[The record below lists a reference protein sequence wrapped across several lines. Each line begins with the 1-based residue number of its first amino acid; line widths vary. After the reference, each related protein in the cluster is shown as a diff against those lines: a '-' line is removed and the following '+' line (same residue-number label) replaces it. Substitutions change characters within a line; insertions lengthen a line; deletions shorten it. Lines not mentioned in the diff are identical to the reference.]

1 MTTARDLRSW
11 LISAPRPTLIRL
23 QLADGQVHEVECNQ
37 PWARLGETCA
47 AMDAVSIWA
56 IDGHGKTLRVAK
68 VADIADDL
76 EPDDPPCSNTASGS
90 APAAMQRDES
100 RAMLA
105 VLDKFGTLLA
115 GAYQHATAI
124 AFDKMVEIVSLQS
137 QASVAM
143 QRELMNAR
151 VEVRR
156 MERDIIDDALEKAD
170 AAGEGDMMRQ
180 FVGSYFAGQA
190 ERFAAQATTAVAGA
204 GAGAVPKPNGKP
216 QTQGQARP
224 AAPTPKGSA

>member
-11 LISAPRPTLIRL
+11 LISAPRPTHVRL
-23 QLADGQVHEVECNQ
+23 QLADGTQHEVECNQ

-47 AMDAVSIWA
+47 AMDAVTIWA
-56 IDGHGKTLRVAK
+56 LNAQGKTLRVAK
-68 VADIADDL
+68 VADIAEEL
-76 EPDDPPCSNTASGS
+76 EADEPPCSSTAPGS
-90 APAAMQRDES
+90 TPAVIQRDES

-115 GAYQHATAI
+115 GAYQHATSI
-124 AFDKMVEIVSLQS
+124 AFDKMVEVVSLQS
-137 QASVAM
+137 QANVAM
-143 QRELMNAR
+143 QRELINAR

-190 ERFAAQATTAVAGA
+190 ERFAQQATTAVAGA
-204 GAGAVPKPNGKP
+204 GTAPKSNGKP
-216 QTQGQARP
+216 PPAPQARP
-224 AAPTPKGSA
+224 PAPAPKGTA

>member
-11 LISAPRPTLIRL
+11 LMSAPRPTLVRL
-23 QLADGQVHEVECNQ
+23 QCADGQLHEVECNQ

-47 AMDAVSIWA
+47 AMDAVTIWA
-56 IDGHGKTLRVAK
+56 ISAQGKTLRVAK
-68 VADIADDL
+68 VADIAEEL
-76 EPDDPPCSNTASGS
+76 EADEAASSS
-90 APAAMQRDES
+90 AAPSSGAPVMQKDES

-115 GAYQHATAI
+115 GAYQHATSI
-124 AFDKMVEIVSLQS
+124 AFDKMVEVVSLQS
-137 QASVAM
+137 QANVAM
-143 QRELMNAR
+143 QRELINPR

-170 AAGEGDMMRQ
+170 AAGEGDLLRQ

-190 ERFAAQATTAVAGA
+190 ERFAASATAAVAGA
-204 GAGAVPKPNGKP
+204 GGASKPNGKP
-216 QTQGQARP
+216 PPAPQARP
-224 AAPTPKGSA
+224 PAPAPKGSA

>member
-23 QLADGQVHEVECNQ
+23 QCADGQLHEVECNQ

-47 AMDAVSIWA
+47 AMDAVTIWA
-56 IDGHGKTLRVAK
+56 ISAQGKTLRVAK
-68 VADIADDL
+68 VADIAEDL
-76 EPDDPPCSNTASGS
+76 QDAEDAASSSTASS
-90 APAAMQRDES
+90 STATMQKDES

-115 GAYQHATAI
+115 GAYQHATSI
-124 AFDKMVEIVSLQS
+124 AFDKMVEVVSLQS
-137 QASVAM
+137 QANVAM
-143 QRELMNAR
+143 QRELINAR

-170 AAGEGDMMRQ
+170 AAGEGDLLRQ

-190 ERFAAQATTAVAGA
+190 ERFAATATNAVAGA
-204 GAGAVPKPNGKP
+204 AGGAPKPNGKP
-216 QTQGQARP
+216 PPAPQARP
-224 AAPTPKGSA
+224 PAPAPKGSA

>member
-11 LISAPRPTLIRL
+11 LISAPRPTLVRL

-47 AMDAVSIWA
+47 AMDAVTIWA
-56 IDGHGKTLRVAK
+56 VDGHGKTLRVAK
-68 VADIADDL
+68 VADIGDELDADEAASSSTAPSSSPAVL
-76 EPDDPPCSNTASGS
+76 QKDD
-90 APAAMQRDES
+90 S

-115 GAYQHATAI
+115 SAYQHSNEV
-124 AFDKMVEIVSLQS
+124 AFGKMVEVVNLFALSTT
-137 QASVAM
+137 AM
-143 QRELMNAR
+143 QKELVNAR
-151 VEVRR
+151 LEVRR

-190 ERFAAQATTAVAGA
+190 ERFAQQATTAVAGA
-204 GAGAVPKPNGKP
+204 GAAPKPNGKP
-216 QTQGQARP
+216 PPAPQARP
-224 AAPTPKGSA
+224 PAPAPKGTA

>member
-11 LISAPRPTLIRL
+11 LMSAPRPTLVRL
-23 QLADGQVHEVECNQ
+23 QLADGQMQEVECSQ

-47 AMDAVSIWA
+47 AMDAVTIWA
-56 IDGHGKTLRVAK
+56 LSAQGKVLRVAK
-68 VADIADDL
+68 VADIAEDL
-76 EPDDPPCSNTASGS
+76 EPDEQPCSSTATNAS
-90 APAAMQRDES
+90 AAAVIQKDDS

-115 GAYQHATAI
+115 SAYQHATSI
-124 AFDKMVEIVSLQS
+124 AFDKMVEVVSLQS
-137 QASVAM
+137 QANVAM
-143 QRELMNAR
+143 QRELINAR

-170 AAGEGDMMRQ
+170 AAGEGDMLRQ

-204 GAGAVPKPNGKP
+204 GAAAAPKPNGKP
-216 QTQGQARP
+216 QQAP
-224 AAPTPKGSA
+224 APKGSA

>member
-23 QLADGQVHEVECNQ
+23 QCADGQMHEVECNQ

-47 AMDAVSIWA
+47 AMDAVTIWA
-56 IDGHGKTLRVAK
+56 ISAQGKTLRVAK
-68 VADIADDL
+68 VADIAEEL
-76 EPDDPPCSNTASGS
+76 EADEAASSSAAPSS
-90 APAAMQRDES
+90 APATMQRDES

-115 GAYQHATAI
+115 SAYQHATSI
-124 AFDKMVEIVSLQS
+124 AFDKMVEVVSLQS
-137 QASVAM
+137 QANVAM
-143 QRELMNAR
+143 QRELINAR

-170 AAGEGDMMRQ
+170 AAGEGDLLRQ

-190 ERFAAQATTAVAGA
+190 ERFAATATNAVAGA
-204 GAGAVPKPNGKP
+204 AAKPNGKP
-216 QTQGQARP
+216 PPAPQARP
-224 AAPTPKGSA
+224 PAPQPKGSA